1 MKNSLVIFGTKNF
14 INSLKEV
21 KEYLN
26 FSLVFYD
33 KNTFS
38 ESTLPVIYCT
48 IVEEELCNDS
58 DILRLINKEKYK
70 PLLLIKNMNNAKRTT
85 RLSYYD
91 DVVTLPLNIKDF
103 INKITN
109 LVTVKKFNQNSSIN
123 IKEYVIDKNERKLK
137 KDNLSVIITEREVQ
151 LIELLFNEK
160 KPISKNII
168 LKKVWKYA
176 DDVDTH
182 TIETHI
188 YRLRKKILSKFKDEN
203 FITNSKAGYSI

>member
-1 MKNSLVIFGTKNF
+1 MKNSLFIFGTKNF
-14 INSLKEV
+14 INSLNEV

-26 FSLVFYD
+26 FSLMFYD

-48 IVEEELCNDS
+48 IVEEELCNDP

-70 PLLLIKNMNNAKRTT
+70 PLLLIKNTKNTKHII
-85 RLSYYD
+85 RLSYD
-91 DVVTLPLNIKDF
+91 DVVTLPLNIKDI

-109 LVTVKKFNQNSSIN
+109 LVTVKKFNQNSSIS

-137 KDNLSVIITEREVQ
+137 KDNLSVTITEREVQ

-188 YRLRKKILSKFKDEN
+188 YRLRKKILSKFKDKN
-203 FITNSKAGYSI
+203 FIINSKAGYSI